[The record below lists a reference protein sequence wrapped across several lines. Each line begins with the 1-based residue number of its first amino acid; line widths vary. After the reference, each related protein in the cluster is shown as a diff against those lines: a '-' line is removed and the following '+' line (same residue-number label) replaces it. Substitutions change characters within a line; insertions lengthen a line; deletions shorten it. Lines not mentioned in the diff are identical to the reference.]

1 MEVQAK
7 VDMFAAMQQMLQ
19 SGGQAS
25 ASDLAVCSEK
35 LIQLMLEHVGASLAD
50 KLVYVSCCFVLC
62 VDRLAL

>member
-19 SGGQAS
+19 SGGHAF

-35 LIQLMLEHVGASLAD
+35 LIQLMLEHIGESLAD
-50 KLVYVSCCFVLC
+50 ELVYVSCWFVLC
-62 VDRLAL
+62 VDRLA